1 MFTGIVEAIGTVVEV
16 IPSGT
21 NLTFWID
28 APISQELKPDQS
40 LAHDGACL
48 TVEDIRGTCHRV
60 TAVRETL
67 EKTTLGSWQPGHQVN
82 LERSMI
88 LGGRIDGHLVQ
99 GHVDTTGTCT
109 QRIAADGSWEM
120 TYSFPARFSHLVIEK
135 GSICIN
141 GVSLTAFSV
150 GQDSLT
156 VAIIPYTWT
165 HTTLS
170 GLRIGDAVNLEFDL
184 LGKYVARF
192 R

>member
-16 IPSGT
+16 IPTGA

-28 APISQELKPDQS
+28 APISPDLKPDQS

-48 TVEDIRGTCHRV
+48 TVEDVQGSRHRV

-67 EKTTLGSWQPGHQVN
+67 DKTILGTWQPGHRVN
-82 LERSMI
+82 LERSMM

-99 GHVDTTGTCT
+99 GHVDTTGTCS
-109 QRIAADGSWEM
+109 QLIAADGSWEM
-120 TYSFPARFSHLVIEK
+120 TCIFPTQFSHLVIEK

-150 GQDSLT
+150 EEDRLT

-170 GLRIGDAVNLEFDL
+170 SLRTGRPVNLEFDL
-184 LGKYVARF
+184 LGKYVARL